1 MKKKLYIMLFSAL
14 TLGGTFTSCSDNHME
29 SVNTDDTKS
38 PTINPNAQLTTAL
51 LQTYGDFGLMDT
63 YRSYITGFTQYF
75 AGGWNVS
82 FYAGAVNPDNDQ
94 MRLIWDQYYSVG
106 IKNLVDAIHNSK
118 DMPNTNAAL
127 RIHRVYLMS
136 ILTDTYGDIPCSE
149 AGLGFIEGISNPKYD
164 KQEDIYNWFFAE
176 LKDCVSQLGTGSDRI
191 SGDVTSLNG
200 DTDLW
205 KKYANSLILRFAMR
219 ISDVNPALAQQEFEG
234 VLASESGYIGNSSE
248 NAYVKYLDAP
258 FTLYDGSRDLD
269 FRANAL
275 SAILYG
281 QDPTSPT
288 FVCSTLYNMLKDN
301 NDPRLLKICRNYI
314 NTTRS
319 ETKPEGCFDVTDDM
333 IAWENAGGTGVQA
346 NDPGAAWWDQW
357 PTVPATS
364 EIPTLQQLVNNYP
377 DKGYDQSNYPARM
390 TRPFLALAF
399 EQPNCPGIL
408 ITSAEVEFLL
418 AEAATKGWAVQGDAE
433 SHYEAGIRAAMQLLN
448 DCYDIVGKISETDIN
463 DYIAANPLGDNPKEQ
478 INKEAYILHLTNPAE
493 AWANLRRSDYPVL
506 QDRAK
511 FGNFTYTCVDGFKTP
526 VRLKYPNLEAK
537 YNSVNYKEAIER
549 LGGTDDWHKRMWWD
563 VAEQNFQ

>member
-1 MKKKLYIMLFSAL
+1 MKKKLYIMLLSAL

-275 SAILYG
+275 SEILYG

-346 NDPGAAWWDQW
+346 NDPGAAWWDKW

-377 DKGYDQSNYPARM
+377 DKGYDQSNFPARM

>member
-234 VLASESGYIGNSSE
+234 VLASESGYISNSNE

-511 FGNFTYTCVDGFKTP
+511 FGNFTYTCVDGFNTP

>member
-1 MKKKLYIMLFSAL
+1 MKKKLYIMLLSAL

-234 VLASESGYIGNSSE
+234 VLASESGYISNSNE

-511 FGNFTYTCVDGFKTP
+511 FGNFTYTCVDGFNTP

>member
-1 MKKKLYIMLFSAL
+1 MKKKLYIMLLSAL

-275 SAILYG
+275 SEILYG

-288 FVCSTLYNMLKDN
+288 FVCSTLYNMLKNN

-377 DKGYDQSNYPARM
+377 DKGYDQSNFPARM

>member
-1 MKKKLYIMLFSAL
+1 MKKKLYIMLLSAL

-234 VLASESGYIGNSSE
+234 VLASESGYISNSNE

-275 SAILYG
+275 SEILYG

-418 AEAATKGWAVQGDAE
+418 AEAATKGWEVQGDAE

>member
-1 MKKKLYIMLFSAL
+1 MKKKLYIMLLSAL

-275 SAILYG
+275 SEILYG

-333 IAWENAGGTGVQA
+333 VAWENAGGTGVQA

>member
-1 MKKKLYIMLFSAL
+1 MKKKLYIMLLSAL

-176 LKDCVSQLGTGSDRI
+176 LKDCVAQLGTGSDRI

-219 ISDVNPALAQQEFEG
+219 ISDVNPVLAQQEFEG
-234 VLASESGYIGNSSE
+234 VLASESGYISNSNE

>member
-1 MKKKLYIMLFSAL
+1 MKKKLYIMLLSAL

-234 VLASESGYIGNSSE
+234 VLASESGYISNSNE

-275 SAILYG
+275 SEILYG

>member
-1 MKKKLYIMLFSAL
+1 MKKKLYIMLLSAL

-234 VLASESGYIGNSSE
+234 VLASESGYISNSNE

-549 LGGTDDWHKRMWWD
+549 LGGTYDWHKRMWWD

>member
-1 MKKKLYIMLFSAL
+1 MKKKLYIMLLSAL

-164 KQEDIYNWFFAE
+164 KQEYIYNWFFAE

-234 VLASESGYIGNSSE
+234 VLASESGYIGNSNE

-275 SAILYG
+275 SEILYG

>member
-1 MKKKLYIMLFSAL
+1 MKKKLYIMLLSAL

-219 ISDVNPALAQQEFEG
+219 ISDVNPVLAQQEFEG
-234 VLASESGYIGNSSE
+234 VLASESGYIGNSNE

-511 FGNFTYTCVDGFKTP
+511 FGNFTYTCVDGFNTP

>member
-1 MKKKLYIMLFSAL
+1 MKKKLYIMLLSAL

-38 PTINPNAQLTTAL
+38 PTINPNTQLTTAL

-448 DCYDIVGKISETDIN
+448 DCYDIVGKISEADIN

>member
-1 MKKKLYIMLFSAL
+1 MKKKLYIMLLSAL

-75 AGGWNVS
+75 AGSWNVS

-176 LKDCVSQLGTGSDRI
+176 LKDCVSKLGTGSDRI

-234 VLASESGYIGNSSE
+234 VLASESGYIGNSNE

-511 FGNFTYTCVDGFKTP
+511 FGNFTYTCVDGFNTP

>member
-1 MKKKLYIMLFSAL
+1 MKKKLYIMLLSAL

-234 VLASESGYIGNSSE
+234 VLASESGYIGNSNE

-275 SAILYG
+275 SEILYG

-288 FVCSTLYNMLKDN
+288 FVCSTLYNMLKNN

-377 DKGYDQSNYPARM
+377 DKGYDQSNFPARM

>member
-176 LKDCVSQLGTGSDRI
+176 LKDCVAQLGTGSDRI

-234 VLASESGYIGNSSE
+234 VLASESGYISNSNE

-333 IAWENAGGTGVQA
+333 IAWEDAGGTGVQA

>member
-1 MKKKLYIMLFSAL
+1 MKKKLYIMLLSAL

-234 VLASESGYIGNSSE
+234 VLASESGYISNSNE

-448 DCYDIVGKISETDIN
+448 DCYDIIGKISETDIN

>member
-1 MKKKLYIMLFSAL
+1 MKKKLYIMLLSAL

-234 VLASESGYIGNSSE
+234 VLASESGYIGNSNE

-333 IAWENAGGTGVQA
+333 VAWENAGGTGVQA

-408 ITSAEVEFLL
+408 ITSAEVEFLF

>member
-1 MKKKLYIMLFSAL
+1 MKKKLYIMLLSAL

-219 ISDVNPALAQQEFEG
+219 ISDVNPVLAQQEFEG

-275 SAILYG
+275 SEILYG

-333 IAWENAGGTGVQA
+333 VAWENAGGTGVQA

>member
-234 VLASESGYIGNSSE
+234 VLASESGYISNSNE

-275 SAILYG
+275 SEILYG

>member
-127 RIHRVYLMS
+127 RIHRVYLIS

-176 LKDCVSQLGTGSDRI
+176 LKDCVAQLGTGSDRI

-234 VLASESGYIGNSSE
+234 VLASESGYISNSNE

>member
-1 MKKKLYIMLFSAL
+1 MKKKLYIMLLSAL

-234 VLASESGYIGNSSE
+234 VLASESGYISNSNE

-448 DCYDIVGKISETDIN
+448 DCYDIVGKISETEIN

>member
-176 LKDCVSQLGTGSDRI
+176 LKDCVSQPGTGSDRTG
-191 SGDVTSLNG
+191 GDAPRLNG

-219 ISDVNPALAQQEFEG
+219 ISDVNPVLAQQEFEG

>member
-1 MKKKLYIMLFSAL
+1 MKKKLYIMLLSAL

-176 LKDCVSQLGTGSDRI
+176 LKDCVAQLGTGSDRI

-234 VLASESGYIGNSSE
+234 VLASESGYISNSNE

-275 SAILYG
+275 SEILYG

-333 IAWENAGGTGVQA
+333 VAWENAGGTGVQA

>member
-1 MKKKLYIMLFSAL
+1 MKKKLYIMLLSAL

-333 IAWENAGGTGVQA
+333 VAWENAGGTGVQA

>member
-1 MKKKLYIMLFSAL
+1 MKKKLYIMLLSAL

-364 EIPTLQQLVNNYP
+364 EISTLQQLVNNYP
-377 DKGYDQSNYPARM
+377 DKGYDQSNFPARM

>member
-1 MKKKLYIMLFSAL
+1 MKKKLYIMLLSAL

-234 VLASESGYIGNSSE
+234 VLASESGYIGNSNE

-275 SAILYG
+275 SEILYG

-549 LGGTDDWHKRMWWD
+549 LGGTDDWHKRMWRD

>member
-1 MKKKLYIMLFSAL
+1 MKKKLYIMLLSAL

-176 LKDCVSQLGTGSDRI
+176 LKDCVAQLGTGSDRI

-234 VLASESGYIGNSSE
+234 VLASESGYIGNSNE

-275 SAILYG
+275 SEILYG

>member
-1 MKKKLYIMLFSAL
+1 MKKKLYIMLLSAL

-234 VLASESGYIGNSSE
+234 VLASESGYIGNSNE

-418 AEAATKGWAVQGDAE
+418 AEAATKGWAVQGNAE

>member
-1 MKKKLYIMLFSAL
+1 MKKKLYIMLLSAL

-29 SVNTDDTKS
+29 CVNTDDTKS

-234 VLASESGYIGNSSE
+234 VLASESGYIGNSNE

-275 SAILYG
+275 SEILYG

-301 NDPRLLKICRNYI
+301 NDPRLLNICRNYI

-333 IAWENAGGTGVQA
+333 VAWENAGGTGVQA

-377 DKGYDQSNYPARM
+377 DKGYDQSNFPARM

>member
-1 MKKKLYIMLFSAL
+1 MKKKLYIMLLSAL

-234 VLASESGYIGNSSE
+234 VLASESGYIGNSNE

-333 IAWENAGGTGVQA
+333 VAWEKAGGTGVQA

>member
-1 MKKKLYIMLFSAL
+1 MKKKLYIMLLSAL

-219 ISDVNPALAQQEFEG
+219 ISDVNPALAQQEFES
-234 VLASESGYIGNSSE
+234 VLASKSGYISNSNE

>member
-1 MKKKLYIMLFSAL
+1 MKKKLYIMLLSAL

-219 ISDVNPALAQQEFEG
+219 ISDVNPALAQQEFEA
-234 VLASESGYIGNSSE
+234 VLASESGYIGNSNE

-275 SAILYG
+275 SEILYG

-333 IAWENAGGTGVQA
+333 VAWENAGGTGVQA

>member
-1 MKKKLYIMLFSAL
+1 MKKKLYIMLLSAL

-234 VLASESGYIGNSSE
+234 VLASESGYIGNSNE

-275 SAILYG
+275 SEILYG

-377 DKGYDQSNYPARM
+377 DKGYDQSNFPARM

-511 FGNFTYTCVDGFKTP
+511 FGNFTYTCVDGFNTP

>member
-1 MKKKLYIMLFSAL
+1 MKKKLYIMLLSAL

-234 VLASESGYIGNSSE
+234 VLASESGYIGNSNE

-275 SAILYG
+275 SEILYG

-333 IAWENAGGTGVQA
+333 VAWENAGGTGVQA

>member
-1 MKKKLYIMLFSAL
+1 MKKKLYIMLLSAL

-234 VLASESGYIGNSSE
+234 VLASESGYISNSNE

-275 SAILYG
+275 SEILYG

-511 FGNFTYTCVDGFKTP
+511 FGNFTYTCVDGFNTP

>member
-1 MKKKLYIMLFSAL
+1 MKKNIYILLLSAFA
-14 TLGGTFTSCSDNHME
+14 LGGTFTSCSDSHME
-29 SVNTDDTKS
+29 EINTDDTKS
-38 PTINPNAQLTTAL
+38 PTLDPNAQLTTAL

-63 YRSYITGFTQYF
+63 YRSYITGFTQYY

-94 MRLIWDQYYSVG
+94 MRLIWDQYYSVAV
-106 IKNLVDAIHNSK
+106 KNLVDAISRSE

-127 RIHRVYLMS
+127 RIHKVYIMS

-149 AGLGFIEGISNPKYD
+149 AGLGYIAGIATPKYD
-164 KQEDIYNWFFAE
+164 TQEEIYNWFFTE
-176 LKDCVSQLGTGSDRI
+176 LEDCARQLGTGSDRI
-191 SGDVTSLNG
+191 SGDVTTLGS
-200 DTDLW
+200 DPALW
-205 KKYANSLILRFAMR
+205 KKYANSLRMRFAMR
-219 ISDVNPALAQQEFEG
+219 ISDVNPSKAKEEFEKAFNDNG
-234 VLASESGYIGNSSE
+234 GYITNSAE
-248 NAYVKYLDAP
+248 DALIKYLNAP

-269 FRANAL
+269 FRVNAL
-275 SAILYG
+275 SEILYG

-301 NDPRLLKICRNYI
+301 NDPRLRKICRHYI

-319 ETKPEGCFDVTDDM
+319 EDKPEGNYDVTND
-333 IAWENAGGTGVQA
+333 ILAWEAAGGTGVQA

-364 EIPTLQQLVNNYP
+364 EIPTLAQLVRDYP

-399 EQPNCPGIL
+399 EQPDCPGVL
-408 ITSAEVEFLL
+408 MTSAEVEFLI
-418 AEAATKGWAVQGDAE
+418 AEAATKGWNVNGTAE
-433 SHYEAGIRAAMQLLN
+433 SHYVAGIKAAMKFMN
-448 DCYDIVGKISETDIN
+448 NNYNIEGNITEEEIN
-463 DYIAANPLGDNPKEQ
+463 AYIAANPLGDNPKEQ
-478 INKEAYILHLTNPAE
+478 INKEAYILHLTNPSE

-511 FGNFTYTCVDGFKTP
+511 FGNFTYTCVDGFDTP
-526 VRLKYPNLEAK
+526 TRLKYPNLEAK
-537 YNSVNYKEAIER
+537 YNSVNYKDAIDR
-549 LGGTDDWHKRMWWD
+549 LGGTDDWHKRLWWD
-563 VAEQNFQ
+563 VKVQNFE

>member
-1 MKKKLYIMLFSAL
+1 MKKKLYIMLLSAL

-234 VLASESGYIGNSSE
+234 VLASESGYIGNSNE

-511 FGNFTYTCVDGFKTP
+511 FGNFTYTCVDGFNTP

-563 VAEQNFQ
+563 IAEQNFQ